1 MKALTTVFVISMFLT
16 AVAMADDVDDV
27 KAADENYYAAMN
39 SGDAR
44 GWAQSRLSAESTRFG
59 PGGGLLELFGSLEE
73 QEQNRK
79 AEFDAGL
86 KYNLRARHLDIR
98 VYGNTAV
105 VTLYGVG
112 AAGNNAQVNN
122 RITRVWGKQGDQW
135 KMIHA
140 HLSPLTISTPRIED
154 RFVGTWRFVSIER
167 RGPNGETIPF
177 ENPFT
182 DGLIMYTPTG
192 RMSVQLMR
200 GGRQEYAGD
209 RPTDEEAQAAL
220 ATYTA
225 YYGPFTVYEAEGT
238 VTHHRQTHLNPGSVL
253 DVVRAYR
260 FSGNRLMLTPP
271 SRVVNGEELTT
282 TLTWE
287 RIE

>member
-1 MKALTTVFVISMFLT
+1 MKAWTTLFLIGMFATTVAI
-16 AVAMADDVDDV
+16 ADDVDDV
-27 KAADENYYAAMN
+27 RAAEDNYYAAMN
-39 SGDAR
+39 SGDAH
-44 GWAQSRLSAESTRFG
+44 GWAQSRLSEESTRFG
-59 PGGGLLELFGSLEE
+59 PGGALLEVFGSLVE
-73 QEQNRK
+73 QEQTRQ
-79 AEFDAGL
+79 AEVDAGL

-122 RITRVWGKQGDQW
+122 RITRVWGKQGGQW

-140 HLSPLTISTPRIED
+140 HLSPLTISTTRIED
-154 RFVGTWRFVSIER
+154 RFVGTWSFVSIER
-167 RGPNGETIPF
+167 RNDKGEVVPF

-225 YYGPFTVYEAEGT
+225 YYGPFTVNEAEGT

-260 FSGNRLMLTPP
+260 FSGNRLMLKPP
-271 SRVVNGEELTT
+271 SRVVDGEELTS

>member
-1 MKALTTVFVISMFLT
+1 MKALTTLFIISMFLT

-59 PGGGLLELFGSLEE
+59 PGGGLLEVFGSLEE

-122 RITRVWGKQGDQW
+122 RITRVWGKQGGQW

-154 RFVGTWRFVSIER
+154 RFVGTWKFVSIER

-225 YYGPFTVYEAEGT
+225 YYGPFTVNEAEGT

-260 FSGNRLMLTPP
+260 FSGNRLMLKPP

>member
-1 MKALTTVFVISMFLT
+1 MKALTTLLVVGMFTT

-27 KAADENYYAAMN
+27 KAAEDNYYAAMN
-39 SGDAR
+39 SGDAH
-44 GWAQSRLSAESTRFG
+44 GWAQSRLSEESTRFG
-59 PGGGLLELFGSLEE
+59 PGGALLEVFGSLEE

-86 KYNLRARHLDIR
+86 KYNLRARHQDIR

-112 AAGNNAQVNN
+112 TVGNNTQVNN
-122 RITRVWGKQGDQW
+122 RITRVWGKQGGQW
-135 KMIHA
+135 KMVHA
-140 HLSPLTISTPRIED
+140 HLSPLTISTTRIED
-154 RFVGTWRFVSIER
+154 RFVGTWSFVSIER

-225 YYGPFTVYEAEGT
+225 YYGPFTVNEAEGT